1 MKRSILLVLVYFLI
15 QAMAGSM
22 VVLFSSISLDAITY
36 TLLVADAIMAGVLI
50 YLGYLSDWKLWHPT
64 TFKTLFWTI
73 LAGIAAIFC
82 CDAISSLAD
91 FLPDLMEDTF
101 ASIEDTWL
109 GILAIVVAG
118 PILEEML
125 FRGAITKELLK
136 HYNPKLAILLSAL
149 VFGVFHINP
158 AQILTA
164 FLMGLL
170 LAWLYYKTRS
180 LVPGILVHILN
191 NGLSVYFTHTYP
203 EARNFADILGYLP
216 YFFCLTFAILLLIFS
231 VRMLMK
237 LI

>member
-15 QAMAGSM
+15 QAMAG
-22 VVLFSSISLDAITY
+22 VVVMLFSSFNDAITY
-36 TLLVADAIMAGVLI
+36 TLLVADAIMAGLLI
-50 YLGYLSDWKLWHPT
+50 YLGYLSDWKLWHPIN
-64 TFKTLFWTI
+64 FKMLFWTI
-73 LAGIAAIFC
+73 LAGLSAIFC

-101 ASIEDTWL
+101 ATIEDSWL
-109 GILAIVVAG
+109 GILAIAVVG

-136 HYNPKLAILLSAL
+136 HYNPTLAILLSAL
-149 VFGVFHINP
+149 IFGIFHINP

-164 FLMGLL
+164 FLLGLL

-191 NGLSVYFTHTYP
+191 NSLSVYFTHTYP
-203 EARNFADILGYLP
+203 DAHNFAEILGYLP

-231 VRMLMK
+231 VRMLK
-237 LI
+237 KI